1 MNMEQAKKILL
12 MKPCPMSKTQLCKEV
27 NENTPFEADSVFLHT
42 SGNTFVIDKIEGAKK
57 HIRFIGGVKPYSK
70 WTNASPIDI
79 RSGGIGNPYYISV
92 YGIGYRG
99 EIDPNVSKELLK
111 FAEVKW
117 RHAVQRVAEDIDHQ
131 HVEISDDFLS
141 LAGFVEWF
149 KIYQNKAGTVP
160 KDWELDKDLLG
171 NGFSYSPESCC
182 IIPGELNR
190 ILARLNSIYEYQ
202 YRAEHLAVYLD
213 RQITLP
219 IGSMTFEAIIRKV
232 ATQRL
237 ENVKRDLRNWEER
250 FTHRLPDRVMNA
262 IQSLQ
267 DRQLDP
273 VMIESSAAEL
283 KEKFLNTDK
292 KEVKYRLEFIEKFH
306 GDTPVEL
313 HKETFRSLVWPQDST
328 YLTKGVTVQGP
339 YFHIRLK
346 PFAKKLR
353 IDAADFNTFRSR
365 ALAVLML
372 RVKTFNGIEV
382 LTEEELFERLRNY
395 YGYDDESLQET
406 FDAICEEHKQ

>member
-1 MNMEQAKKILL
+1 MNMEQAKALL
-12 MKPCPMSKTQLCKEV
+12 FEIPCKVNRTACCKGI
-27 NENTPFEADSVFLHT
+27 NENTPIEVGSVFLHT
-42 SGNTFVIDKIEGAKK
+42 SGNTFVIDKIEGKNK
-57 HIRFIGGVKPYSK
+57 LIRFIGGVKPFSK
-70 WTNASPIDI
+70 WTDASPKDI
-79 RSGGIGNPYYISV
+79 RRGGIGNPYYAKF
-92 YGIGYRG
+92 YNLGYPG
-99 EIDPNVSKELLK
+99 EYTKPVDKTYHL
-111 FAEVKW
+111 FARKKW
-117 RHAVQRVAEDIDHQ
+117 MSIFVRLHHDASYTLASLSPEFRSFAFFHEWINEYLAVT
-131 HVEISDDFLS
+131 
-141 LAGFVEWF
+141 GP
-149 KIYQNKAGTVP
+149 VP

-171 NGFSYSPESCC
+171 DGKAYSAENCC
-182 IIPGELNR
+182 LIPGELNR
-190 ILARLNSIYEYQ
+190 ILTRLSVIYEYQ
-202 YRAEHLAVYLD
+202 YRSEHLAVYLD
-213 RQITLP
+213 KQLTLP
-219 IGSMTFEAIIRKV
+219 IGSMSFEAIIRKV

-313 HKETFRSLVWPQDST
+313 HKETFRSLVWTQDSNYPT
-328 YLTKGVTVQGP
+328 RGVNIRGP
-339 YFHIRLK
+339 YIAMKLK
-346 PFAKKLR
+346 PFQKICK
-353 IDAADFNTFRSR
+353 IDSEAFNTFRSR

-406 FDAICEEHKQ
+406 FDAICEEHSK